1 MAQPVPVEPTDDLL
15 GPTDPAPVEFARLEG
30 QVRAILICDHA
41 SNTIPVALDGLGL
54 EKGLLQDH
62 IGWDIGA
69 AALARRL
76 SDRFVAPLVL
86 SGYSRLVI
94 DCNRQLDDP
103 SSIAVASDGVTIPGN
118 LEIEAAE
125 ADRRAQACFHPYHDA
140 IERLIDRKMAEGRDP
155 VILSIHS
162 FTPVFGGFERPWHI
176 GVLWNQD
183 GRLALPFMDALDQHD
198 GVVVGDNQ
206 PYSARENFGYSIE
219 AHGEKRGLPH
229 LLIEVRQD
237 LLQSEAGLDHWA
249 GIVGDGID
257 HALETLRW
265 QL

>member
-1 MAQPVPVEPTDDLL
+1 MAQPAPVETPTGLL

-41 SNTIPVALDGLGL
+41 SNAIPVALDELGLGPDIL
-54 EKGLLQDH
+54 EDH

-86 SGYSRLVI
+86 SGFSRLVI

-103 SSIAVASDGVTIPGN
+103 SSIVLSSDGNAIPGN
-118 LEIEAAE
+118 LDLQAVEAA
-125 ADRRAQACFHPYHDA
+125 RRAEACFHPYHDA
-140 IERLIDRKMAEGRDP
+140 IEKLIDRKMAEGRDP
-155 VILSIHS
+155 VVLSIHS

-183 GRLALPFMDALDQHD
+183 GRLALPFMDALDRYED
-198 GVVVGDNQ
+198 VVVGDNQ

-219 AHGEKRGLPH
+219 AHGENRNLPH

-237 LLQSEAGLDHWA
+237 LIQSESGLDHWA